1 MDLFETGMRENP
13 NSQGWAG
20 NTCGKP
26 SVVTEVVSDGKVTLA
41 VLLLNNKQTTALSP
55 KCCFPSRHPSTC
67 CPPPKDDE
75 PSLCCLCIKTD
86 GRRFR
91 TISRLSRIEVIVVS
105 SSTRACK
112 CSSTST
118 SHRSGSRRIQ
128 VGATTRGGGR
138 TIAEAELAAKST

>member
-1 MDLFETGMRENP
+1 MRENP

-112 CSSTST
+112 CTSTST